1 MVPGLQVRTTGPT
14 SLPRCTG
21 PATKLTGAGPPPCM
35 RCRQL
40 TAGGMFRNNTLNMYM
55 EKSIV
60 TGVGN
65 CITSYDRLNFQPSY
79 NVSKPSICD

>member
-1 MVPGLQVRTTGPT
+1 
-14 SLPRCTG
+14 
-21 PATKLTGAGPPPCM
+21 
-35 RCRQL
+35 
-40 TAGGMFRNNTLNMYM
+40 MFRNNTLNMYM